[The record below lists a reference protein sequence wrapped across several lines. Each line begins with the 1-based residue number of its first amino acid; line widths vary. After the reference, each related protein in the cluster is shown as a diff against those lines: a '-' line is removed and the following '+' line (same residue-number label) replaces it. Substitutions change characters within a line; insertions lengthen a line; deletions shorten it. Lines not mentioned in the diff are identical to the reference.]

1 MDTDALAEIAAASPA
16 HVGPRIGPVVAAVW
30 ARSLAPATECRE
42 AVADFL
48 LGNANPLHELLPEI
62 PPQAPVHPSQYY
74 GPNGSTAIS
83 RASDRLA
90 LLEHRLL
97 SRQDA

>member
-1 MDTDALAEIAAASPA
+1 MESDALAEIAAAAPA
-16 HVGPRIGPVVAAVW
+16 HVALRIPPVVAAVW
-30 ARSLAPATECRE
+30 ALSEAPATECRE

-48 LGNANPLHELLPEI
+48 LGNANPLHELVPAI
-62 PPQAPVHPSQYY
+62 PPHSPVHPSQL
-74 GPNGSTAIS
+74 GSTAIS

-97 SRQDA
+97 AR